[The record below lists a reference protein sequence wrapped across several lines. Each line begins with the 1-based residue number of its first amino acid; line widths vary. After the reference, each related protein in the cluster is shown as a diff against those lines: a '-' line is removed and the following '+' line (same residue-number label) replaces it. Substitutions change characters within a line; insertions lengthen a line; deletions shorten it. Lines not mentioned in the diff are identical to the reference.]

1 MIAEHAKSK
10 NMSDAI
16 EYVDHLTI
24 RQKSIFPRALDKIM
38 PRNERTRKAT
48 ENIMVFILLIFI

>member
-1 MIAEHAKSK
+1 MIAEYAKSK

-38 PRNERTRKAT
+38 HGTNERGKRL
-48 ENIMVFILLIFI
+48 EIEVDVYLESF